1 MIRKL
6 DTIQKQE
13 NLNTVFAVDEKGNG
27 NANHAYYVVLEQ
39 CQNSEQNGD
48 HVIYGSEGN
57 VLMSE
62 DGNVDILTVV
72 SGKVKTISFQNG
84 ARKEE
89 GSTHGVLDSDLLEI
103 VRDRL
108 IGFQSGAFASKY
120 NEEALYHVEK
130 ALEFMNERIMERA
143 SRGVLGTNSK

>member
-27 NANHAYYVVLEQ
+27 NANHEYLVEGVLYNANGVVKKFGE
-39 CQNSEQNGD
+39 
-48 HVIYGSEGN
+48 
-57 VLMSE
+57 
-62 DGNVDILTVV
+62 
-72 SGKVKTISFQNG
+72 TIKFQNG
-84 ARKEE
+84 ARHIV
-89 GSTHGVLDSDLLEI
+89 GSTHGVLDTDLLEI

-130 ALEFMNERIMERA
+130 ALEFMNERVMERA
-143 SRGVLGTNSK
+143 SRGVLGTHNK

>member
-27 NANHAYYVVLEQ
+27 NANHKYYVILDS
-39 CQNSEQNGD
+39 CILKDTTAYDSK
-48 HVIYGSEGN
+48 GN
-57 VLMSE
+57 VIFSNANLDLNTLVE
-62 DGNVDILTVV
+62 KNVEVI
-72 SGKVKTISFQNG
+72 KFQDG
-84 ARKEE
+84 ARNTNNAIK
-89 GSTHGVLDSDLLEI
+89 GVLDTDLLEI

-130 ALEFMNERIMERA
+130 ALEFMNERVMERV
-143 SRGVLGTNSK
+143 SRGVQGTHNK